1 MKSTHNSA
9 WRPLFTFVG
18 ELRTLDTINAAVSAE
33 TSDPAPWFEDEDS
46 LARAVKDGW
55 ITWENGQT
63 IIWEDAA
70 I

>member
-1 MKSTHNSA
+1 MKSTHTSA
-9 WRPLFTFVG
+9 WHPLFTLAG
-18 ELRTLDTINAAVSAE
+18 ELRTLDAINAAVSAE